1 MGKKGGEA
9 AWREQPAAAFAG
21 HVQRVGSAWLLECRQ
36 RNAPFDVGAAAL
48 AGHIVFTPSKKAAVF
63 YYPMD
68 RVLFEFLRSECA
80 SRLEFDATYL
90 ERVAD

>member
-1 MGKKGGEA
+1 M
-9 AWREQPAAAFAG
+9 P
-21 HVQRVGSAWLLECRQ
+21 L
-36 RNAPFDVGAAAL
+36 FDVGAAAL